1 MEGEV
6 HETVHPLSLERFGDH
21 GWFFLRC
28 EAVDGLNLFG
38 PDLDDLFDSAEIA
51 IAELLK
57 KRGQNVIR
65 VTIDAVPEAVE
76 AATPWAR
83 PTRHVAHAIHGEMA
97 A

>member
-1 MEGEV
+1 MR
-6 HETVHPLSLERFGDH
+6 ETVHPLSLERFGKH

-38 PDLDDLFDSAEIA
+38 PDLDELMQSAEIA

-57 KRGQNVIR
+57 TRGENVIK
-65 VTIDAVPEAVE
+65 VTIDSVP
-76 AATPWAR
+76 AADAASPWAP
-83 PTRHVAHAIHGEMA
+83 PTRHLAHAIHGAMA

>member
-1 MEGEV
+1 MSV
-6 HETVHPLSLERFGDH
+6 TETVHPLHLERFGQN

-38 PDLDDLFDSAEIA
+38 PDLDDLIDNAEIA

-57 KRGQNVIR
+57 KRGENVVR
-65 VTIDAVPEAVE
+65 VRIDTVPEE
-76 AATPWAR
+76 AGKQSWGV
-83 PTRHVAHAIHGEMA
+83 PTRHLAHALHGSIA